1 MKFRDLLETSKVISK
16 PVEVK
21 DFEVFARVRD
31 AVSRSDW
38 IYIIKDGEFWV
49 AKEYDGTEFA
59 DVFMSNIQPDTNP
72 KNILVGVQ
80 KRWKM
85 PEIEYISN

>member
-16 PVEVK
+16 PDEVK

-49 AKEYDGTEFA
+49 ASKFSSNSKSN
-59 DVFMSNIQPDTNP
+59 VFMSNLQPSKNP
-72 KNILVGVQ
+72 KQILFSVSKQ
-80 KRWKM
+80 WKL
-85 PEIEYISN
+85 PEIEYIS